1 MRNPNKYSELPFTQ
15 LVAGVGLNLPSLI
28 NNLNDT
34 LTASKENYNVLKAI
48 MDPKTELTER
58 VKLLE
63 LELFI
68 AVLKKL

>member
-1 MRNPNKYSELPFTQ
+1 MRSPNKYSELPFTQ
-15 LVAGVGLNLPSLI
+15 LIAGVGLSVPSLI
-28 NNLNDT
+28 NNLNET
-34 LTASKENYNVLKAI
+34 LSASKENYSVLKAI